1 MAIKYRVLT
10 REVLLGKDKG
20 KKMQFAQSI
29 TSKKITF
36 KRFCEEIA
44 DGSTVG
50 SADVKEVLDRMVTV
64 LRRHMQDGESVD
76 CGELGTF
83 SPTFGSSG
91 VPVGEDFS
99 AKASI
104 RDPKISFRP
113 KPAFKA
119 LTDVKFERISA
130 EEEAARNAATA
141 KKKGIKPGAPN
152 TGADSGGGSTPGGG
166 SLPDA
171 GL

>member
-1 MAIKYRVLT
+1 MSIKYRVLT

-29 TSKKITF
+29 TTKKITF

-50 SADVKEVLDRMVTV
+50 SADVKAVLDRMVTV
-64 LRRHMQDGESVD
+64 LRRHMQDGEAVD
-76 CGELGTF
+76 CGDLGTF
-83 SPTFGSSG
+83 SPTFGSTG

-99 AKASI
+99 AKVSI
-104 RDPKISFRP
+104 RSPKISFRP
-113 KPAFKA
+113 KPAFKT
-119 LTDVKFERISA
+119 LTDVKFERISPE
-130 EEEAARNAATA
+130 EEEARSVATA
-141 KKKGIKPGAPN
+141 KKKGKKQAGGTTDGDSGSKPG
-152 TGADSGGGSTPGGG
+152 GSDDT
-166 SLPDA
+166 DDEA

>member
-20 KKMQFAQSI
+20 KRMQFAQSI
-29 TSKKITF
+29 TTNKITF

-50 SADVKEVLDRMVTV
+50 SADVKAVLDRMVTV

-83 SPTFGSSG
+83 TPTFGSSG
-91 VPVGEDFS
+91 VPEGEDFT

-119 LTDVKFERISA
+119 LTGVRFERISA
-130 EEEAARNAATA
+130 EEEALRSAATA
-141 KKKGIKPGAPN
+141 KKKGKKPN
-152 TGADSGGGSTPGGG
+152 EGGGSGSASGG
-166 SLPDA
+166 SSSTDTPDHA

>member
-1 MAIKYRVLT
+1 MAIKYRILT

-29 TSKKITF
+29 TSKKVTF

-50 SADVKEVLDRMVTV
+50 TADVKAVFDRMVTV
-64 LRRHMQDGESVD
+64 LRRHMEDGEAVD

-83 SPTFGSSG
+83 TPTFGSAG
-91 VPVGEDFS
+91 VPVGEEFS
-99 AKASI
+99 PKVSI
-104 RDPKISFRP
+104 RNPKISFRP
-113 KPAFKA
+113 KPAFKS
-119 LTDVKFERISA
+119 LSDVRFERISP
-130 EEEAARNAATA
+130 EEEAARDAATA
-141 KKKGIKPGAPN
+141 KKKKGSKP
-152 TGADSGGGSTPGGG
+152 SGGSSSGSDQG
-166 SLPDA
+166 SSGDSHI

>member
-29 TSKKITF
+29 TTKKITF
-36 KRFCEEIA
+36 KRFCEEVA

-50 SADVKEVLDRMVTV
+50 SADVKAVLDRMVTV
-64 LRRHMQDGESVD
+64 LRRHMQDGEAVD

-83 SPTFGSSG
+83 TPTFGSAG

-130 EEEAARNAATA
+130 EEEALRSAATA
-141 KKKGIKPGAPN
+141 KKKGKKPGE
-152 TGADSGGGSTPGGG
+152 DEGGSQGG
-166 SLPDA
+166 SSGSYDDEA
-171 GL
+171 ERVGL